1 MSVFA
6 RTFMPLPAS
15 SLLSIVACATG
26 CGLDAA
32 YAAFTTSTTGTASS
46 GEPGDTSTGSTG
58 GPDGTDTSS
67 GEGSIGMSGSSGE
80 NEVSTGTPGGS
91 TGTTAAPE
99 PFCGDGAR
107 DPGEECD
114 PLEPGSAGK
123 QCNEQCFR
131 DRLVF
136 VTSERYV
143 GDKLEGIIKADQ
155 ACNKLAEAAGLYA
168 EGRAVAPMRAWLS
181 GSEYDAG
188 TRILFGEG
196 RYVRPDGEVVVDGLD
211 ELFSGHL
218 RVPISV
224 DETGIETNGTV
235 WTNTRPDG
243 TAVSKTDTCNNWS
256 YNNKYVYSFVGGTL
270 GTDLTWTFKN
280 PGDPY
285 LCDADA
291 HLYCFEERGAPP

>member
-1 MSVFA
+1 M
-6 RTFMPLPAS
+6 
-15 SLLSIVACATG
+15 LLVRSTIKSPGFLLATTLACAAG

-32 YAAFTTSTTGTASS
+32 YAAFTTTTTGAST
-46 GEPGDTSTGSTG
+46 GEPGSTGSTG

-67 GEGSIGMSGSSGE
+67 GEGSVGMSGSSGE
-80 NEVSTGTPGGS
+80 NEASSGTTSGS

-99 PFCGDGAR
+99 PFCGDGTR

-114 PLEPGSAGK
+114 PSEPGVAGK
-123 QCNEQCFR
+123 SCNEHCFR

-143 GDKLEGIIKADQ
+143 GDMLEGIIKADQ
-155 ACNKLAEAAGLYA
+155 ACNELAQAAGLYA
-168 EGRAVAPMRAWLS
+168 EGKAVAQMRAWLS

-188 TRILFGEG
+188 TRILFGGG
-196 RYVRPDGEVVVDGLD
+196 RYVRPDGEAVVDGLE

-218 RVPISV
+218 RAPISV
-224 DETGIETNGTV
+224 DELGNEINGTV

-256 YNNKYVYSFVGGTL
+256 YNNMYVYSYLGGSVS
-270 GTDLTWTFKN
+270 TDFNWTYLN
-280 PGDPY
+280 LDDPA
-285 LCDADA
+285 LCDFDA
-291 HLYCFEERGAPP
+291 HLYCFEERGAVP